1 MTAMRA
7 LRYKNALSYRNMADK
22 KLLTLLSA
30 LLVALLCFVL
40 TRGPVALHWWLA
52 LQQPN
57 ASIDGVI
64 LWQVRLPRALLAI
77 AVGASLGIGG
87 AALQG
92 LLRNP
97 LAGPDLLG
105 VSSCAALGAVLV
117 LYSGIA
123 AMTWLALPLGGIAGA
138 SLAVF
143 LIFFLAGRR
152 AAVLTLI
159 LAGIA
164 VNAVM
169 SSCIALV
176 LNFAPNPFALS
187 EMMYWLLGSLAN
199 RSMNDVMIAVPFMFA
214 GWLALLSCGRFLDA
228 LTLGEETAQ
237 SLGFNSAALR
247 RRIVVGVALCVGAAV
262 AVSGNIG
269 FVGLVVPHLLR
280 PWVGYEPRRL
290 LVPSALAG
298 AILLLLSDS
307 VVQIVSIDGNL
318 KLGVVTALLGGPF
331 FLHLIFKQRGA
342 LE

>member
-1 MTAMRA
+1 MKATRVISN
-7 LRYKNALSYRNMADK
+7 KT
-22 KLLTLLSA
+22 LLTTLS
-30 LLVALLCFVL
+30 VALVL
-40 TRGPVALHWWLA
+40 FLLFTLTQGAVPLHWLNA
-52 LQQPN
+52 LQQPA

-77 AVGASLGIGG
+77 AVGASLGVSG

-105 VSSCAALGAVLV
+105 VSSCAALGAVLT
-117 LYSGIA
+117 LYTGIA
-123 AMTWLALPLGGIAGA
+123 AVTWLALPIGGILGA
-138 SLAVF
+138 LFAVF
-143 LIFFLAGRR
+143 LIFFLAGRH

-169 SSCIALV
+169 SSFIALV

-199 RSMNDVMIAVPFMFA
+199 RSMNELAVAIPFMLI
-214 GWLALLSCGRFLDA
+214 GWILLLSSGRFLDA
-228 LTLGEETAQ
+228 LSLGEETAQ
-237 SLGFNSAALR
+237 SLGFNNAASR
-247 RRIVVGVALCVGAAV
+247 WRIVIGVALCVGAAV

-290 LVPSALAG
+290 LLSSALAG
-298 AILLLLSDS
+298 AILLLFADSIVQWLSAS
-307 VVQIVSIDGNL
+307 SNL
-318 KLGVVTALLGGPF
+318 KLGVVTALVGGPF

-342 LE
+342 LH

>member
-1 MTAMRA
+1 MRA
-7 LRYKNALSYRNMADK
+7 KNISDK
-22 KLLTLLSA
+22 KLLTSLSIAFIA
-30 LLVALLCFVL
+30 LTFFAL
-40 TRGPVALHWWLA
+40 TQGPVALHWWSA
-52 LQQPN
+52 LQQPGE
-57 ASIDGVI
+57 SIDGVI

-77 AVGASLGIGG
+77 AVGMSLGLSG

-97 LAGPDLLG
+97 LAGSDLLG
-105 VSSCAALGAVLV
+105 VSSCAALGAVLA
-117 LYSGIA
+117 LYTGVA
-123 AMTWLALPLGGIAGA
+123 ALTWLALPLGGIAGA
-138 SLAVF
+138 LLAVF
-143 LIFFLAGRR
+143 LIFFLAGQR

-169 SSCIALV
+169 SSLIALV

-199 RSMNDVMIAVPFMFA
+199 RSLHDVAIAVPFMFV
-214 GWLALLSCGRFLDA
+214 GWILLLSCGRFLDA

-237 SLGFNSAALR
+237 SLGFDAAKLR
-247 RRIVVGVALCVGAAV
+247 WRIVIGVALCVGAAV

-269 FVGLVVPHLLR
+269 FVGLVIPHLLR

-290 LVPSALAG
+290 LLPSALGG
-298 AILLLLSDS
+298 AILLLLADS
-307 VVQIVSIDGNL
+307 VVQMLSISSNL

-331 FLHLIFKQRGA
+331 FLHLIFKQRAA
-342 LE
+342 L